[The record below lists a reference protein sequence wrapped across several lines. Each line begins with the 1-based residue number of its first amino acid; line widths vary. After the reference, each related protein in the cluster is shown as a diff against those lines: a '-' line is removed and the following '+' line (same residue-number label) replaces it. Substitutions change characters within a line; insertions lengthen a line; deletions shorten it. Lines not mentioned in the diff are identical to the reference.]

1 MIKEAKA
8 LIATGRKVDLKKWK
22 FDTV

>member
-8 LIATGRKVDLKKWK
+8 LIVNGRKVDLKKWK